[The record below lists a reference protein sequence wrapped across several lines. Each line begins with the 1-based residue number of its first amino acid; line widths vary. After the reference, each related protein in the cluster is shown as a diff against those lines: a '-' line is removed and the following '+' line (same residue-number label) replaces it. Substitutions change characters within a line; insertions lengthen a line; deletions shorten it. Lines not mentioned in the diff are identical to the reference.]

1 MADGQYLYTQISMQT
16 LKGAANESSSC
27 AYKGLDAAPGSVCIS
42 SSLSSGMGRALAA
55 LCRVYQH
62 GPDRA

>member
-1 MADGQYLYTQISMQT
+1 MQT

-42 SSLSSGMGRALAA
+42 SLLSSGMGRALAA
-55 LCRVYQH
+55 LCRVYRH